1 MPVAASRSANFAP
14 VEVGAVA
21 ASVAEAAAADGGTA
35 AEGAA
40 VEDAAAEGGA
50 AAEGT
55 AMEDAG
61 AEDAVA
67 EDAPA
72 GVCASW
78 ASRCCGARALA
89 TSAQAMRV
97 RCVDMAWTETPR
109 VLGFCV
115 RRPWATAGRVGCF
128 I

>member
-1 MPVAASRSANFAP
+1 MPVAASRSASFAL

-40 VEDAAAEGGA
+40 VEDAAAEGA

-55 AMEDAG
+55 AVEDAG
-61 AEDAVA
+61 AEGAS
-67 EDAPA
+67 A

-89 TSAQAMRV
+89 TSAQAMKV
-97 RCVDMAWTETPR
+97 RCADMAWIEIPR

-115 RRPWATAGRVGCF
+115 ARPWATPCRVGCF